1 MHCRRCQSPRPIP
14 LEKKQ
19 QDDNDVF
26 RCQECGYIFSTATH
40 LASSPE
46 PQAIAANCR
55 ALGLRTQT
63 TAVQSG
69 YPARD

>member
-1 MHCRRCQSPRPIP
+1 LIP

-26 RCQECGYIFSTATH
+26 RCQECGYIFSPA
-40 LASSPE
+40 ASPRIGTG
-46 PQAIAANCR
+46 QDR
-55 ALGLRTQT
+55 KTQT

-69 YPARD
+69 YPAQS